1 MKLKAVLAV
10 TAALSFGGAF
20 AQANFSDVP
29 AGHWAKDAV
38 EKMAAQGCIIGF
50 PDGTFRGNEGL
61 TRYQAA
67 LILARCLQNTTV
79 VGGLD
84 NETVESLKNAVQ
96 ELSSELAALG
106 VRIADVEDNAATKD
120 DVAVLEERI
129 AALEEAAGDKGEP
142 VEGGDEEA
150 GAEVQAAIDELVA
163 ADEAAAAQI
172 EDLTGALDELVNQL
186 EELATA
192 QDELTSRVEALEA
205 GAGEGEDNGDVT
217 AALEDLAAG
226 QDDLNGRVDELAAT
240 LDDVAVSIDD
250 LNARVDELAAA
261 GEENAAVLEE
271 INARIEELAGAIDDV
286 NVRVDELEGTVG
298 DVAATVEGQTEQI
311 ESNAASI
318 VALQDLT
325 VLLNEDIVG
334 LEDRISA
341 LESDK
346 ANAEDVDA
354 RFTNLNRDL
363 TDLTNRVTVVE
374 TNLSDLQGKFNTLNG
389 NFGFTV
395 SGSLTSEYYVSRLTG
410 RNFDIDR
417 IIPGTKFSSGV
428 DGDGDDK
435 TKDRP
440 WDYVDFG
447 DIGADGFSKVEG
459 NGFSNDTRYYYFD
472 KDNTVNSDGK
482 GTASDDLDLVVL
494 SSDTQANTVATVI
507 AANPKAVLLGSKVY
521 GDVTGITDTT
531 LTLKLDFANKAI
543 EGKSAYTGAMASD
556 TQAFNVHKVVAEFG
570 IADLNADGTVG
581 YNNYK
586 AGDPNPT
593 AALNFY
599 VKGITTQFD
608 INGAPI
614 KFTVG
619 EELKTQFTPFVFDNE
634 KGFGFGD
641 GFLATVDGSTLPGLG
656 SFSPKITVAYGSEYD
671 GTYNRGIRA
680 TISPLADTTLGL
692 SAAQDGTDSTFGANS
707 FTQTVFGADLKAK
720 ISGWNVQSEYATETE
735 TEVLGGV
742 TSSENYSIFYAHA
755 DGTVGPVSLR
765 GDIWSLDPD
774 FWGVSN
780 DSGDDNKVPFN
791 DVLLKGSEGAHIEAK
806 AALGA
811 FSVGG
816 YFDRR
821 GEFGNAA
828 GYNLTGF
835 GANASGNISI
845 FKVGAYYDSL
855 TEVVAGVTTNATR
868 LGGTA
873 GVTLAG
879 FSVDGYA
886 QSVMVDGTQ
895 ISRLPAVLNAIKPFN
910 EEQVSQAGVDVKGAL
925 GPVNL
930 KAGFKI
936 DSGFVLDDGVTKD
949 GSADWD
955 RTTITVDAD
964 ATFAAGIATIKP
976 FATLKSIRDADLN
989 SNDYTQLRVGV
1000 SATTG
1005 VLDAFLK
1012 PSLNA
1017 RVSYYQSGHT
1027 DVGAVSYVGYAGGDF
1042 TATELEYSIG
1052 VKSEAF
1058 LFEKSTFAL
1067 TWAASQNKNVNYVP
1081 FSGKN
1086 AGYSVDTPLGGDIN
1100 LAGIYGEWN
1109 YYDLNFAYGDFTLN
1123 DNGAVSNGQAFKISY
1138 KVKF

>member
-129 AALEEAAGDKGEP
+129 AALEEAAGDKGEV

-150 GAEVQAAIDELVA
+150 GTEVLAAIDELVA

-205 GAGEGEDNGDVT
+205 GAGEGNEDVT
-217 AALEDLAAG
+217 VALEDLAAG

-389 NFGFTV
+389 TFGFSV
-395 SGSLTSEYYVSRLTG
+395 SGSLTSEYYVSRVTG
-410 RNFDIDR
+410 QNFDIDR

-428 DGDGDDK
+428 DGDKD
-435 TKDRP
+435 TKDSAID
-440 WDYVDFG
+440 WADFG
-447 DIGADGFSKVEG
+447 DFGPGTAFAQDLLIVGDSGFGVEYDKVFFIDTDANGDVDKIVLADSYTLLPGEVLI
-459 NGFSNDTRYYYFD
+459 RQQ
-472 KDNTVNSDGK
+472 DNTGSVAGN
-482 GTASDDLDLVVL
+482 TYTDLSL
-494 SSDTQANTVATVI
+494 S
-507 AANPKAVLLGSKVY
+507 
-521 GDVTGITDTT
+521 
-531 LTLKLDFANKAI
+531 LDFANRGL
-543 EGKSAYTGAMASD
+543 EGKSAYSGAYASD

-570 IADLNADGTVG
+570 LSDINDGGTVG
-581 YNNYK
+581 VDYS
-586 AGDPNPT
+586 AGDPNYT
-593 AALNFY
+593 YALDFY
-599 VKGITTQFD
+599 VKGVTTIFD

-614 KFTVG
+614 KFSVG
-619 EELKTQFTPFVFDNE
+619 ENLKAKFTANVFDAE
-634 KGFGFGD
+634 SAGFGD
-641 GFLATVDGSTLPGLG
+641 GFVATVDGSTLPGLG
-656 SFSPKITVAYGSEYD
+656 AFSPKLVAVYGRSSQTASGFPVEYV
-671 GTYNRGIRA
+671 RGIRG
-680 TISPLADTTLGL
+680 TISPMTDVTMGVHAIQRGTDALAATQGSETVYGANLEAKVSGWTI
-692 SAAQDGTDSTFGANS
+692 SSEYAAQDDNYPGLDETDDSLFFVKVGGTAGPVTLNANYRA
-707 FTQTVFGADLKAK
+707 V
-720 ISGWNVQSEYATETE
+720 
-735 TEVLGGV
+735 
-742 TSSENYSIFYAHA
+742 SENFNGLSY
-755 DGTVGPVSLR
+755 
-765 GDIWSLDPD
+765 
-774 FWGVSN
+774 
-780 DSGDDNKVPFN
+780 DSGDNYAPTYGDNQ
-791 DVLLKGSEGAHIEAK
+791 KGFGFDASV
-806 AALGA
+806 ALGV
-811 FSVGG
+811 FGVKG
-816 YFDRR
+816 YFDQKTDFA
-821 GEFGNAA
+821 GNTNNNNAITKFGVS
-828 GYNLTGF
+828 
-835 GANASGNISI
+835 ASGNVSI
-845 FKVGAYYDSL
+845 FTVGAYYDSKSDGAP
-855 TEVVAGVTTNATR
+855 VAANDIASAYKYGVN
-868 LGGTA
+868 A

-879 FSVDGYA
+879 FSVKGFFD
-886 QSVMVDGTQ
+886 QVFVDGVLADRDTKGTQ
-895 ISRLPAVLNAIKPFN
+895 VKYFDGSNHYN
-910 EEQVSQAGVDVKGAL
+910 TQVGVDVKGAL
-925 GPVNL
+925 ASVNL
-930 KAGFKI
+930 GAGFKL
-936 DSGFVLDDGVTKD
+936 SE
-949 GSADWD
+949 ADYSH
-955 RTTITVDAD
+955 TTIYVDAD
-964 ATFAAGIATIKP
+964 TTFSAGVLTIKP
-976 FATLKSIRDADLN
+976 EAHFKSAVDADTGTDDTN
-989 SNDYTQLRVGV
+989 MFKVGV
-1000 SATTG
+1000 SARTTT
-1005 VLDAFLK
+1005 LDAAFK
-1012 PSLNA
+1012 PSFVA
-1017 RVSYYQSGHT
+1017 GVTYETT
-1027 DVGAVSYVGYAGGDF
+1027 DHSDADVY
-1042 TATELEYSIG
+1042 TATTLNYTLG

-1058 LFEKSTFAL
+1058 LFDKSTFAL
-1067 TWAASQNKNVNYVP
+1067 TWAGWQGKNRKYVP
-1081 FSGKN
+1081 FSGTSSD
-1086 AGYSVDTPLGGDIN
+1086 GYFVDTNGVGDIS
-1100 LAGIYGEWN
+1100 LTGIYGEWN

-1123 DNGAVSNGQAFKISY
+1123 DAGAVSNGQAFKISY